1 VKIVVLLNDTVEL
14 WLFVLIQNIS
24 KDKVKRIKIMVRIL
38 GNNLSNKK
46 KIYIALTCIY
56 GIGIPT
62 SQKILKQLNIDPNI
76 KVSELNDTNVSA
88 LRDILETDEFKLEGD
103 LKRLVSLNIKRL
115 IDINCFKGRRHLK
128 GLPVRGQ
135 RTRTNNRTSRKLS
148 LFTRK

>member
-1 VKIVVLLNDTVEL
+1 
-14 WLFVLIQNIS
+14 
-24 KDKVKRIKIMVRIL
+24 MVRIL

-62 SQKILKQLNIDPNI
+62 SKRVLNQLNIDPNI
-76 KVSELNDTNVSA
+76 KVSELNETNISA
-88 LRDILETDEFKLEGD
+88 LRDILETEEFKLEGD

-115 IDINCFKGRRHLK
+115 IDINSVRGRRHLK

-135 RTRTNNRTSRKLS
+135 RTRTNNRTSRRQS
-148 LFTRK
+148 FFTRKK